1 MSAAPPAARDRERLP
16 ALLSWSTG
24 KDSAHA
30 LHEVRSAGRFEVVG
44 LLTTVSLDTGRVSTH
59 GVREELLERHA
70 KSLDLPL
77 IQIPIPTPCPN
88 DVYDRAMA
96 SALRQPRAEGIR
108 HVVFGDLFLEDI
120 RSYRESRMAAVGM
133 ECVFPLWGRD
143 TRSLAHEMIGAG
155 LEARLSCVD
164 AKRLDRSFAGRPFD
178 EKLLASLPPGVDPC
192 GENGE
197 FHTFVT
203 AGPMFATPIPVRV
216 GDIVERDGFVF
227 ADLLPS

>member
-1 MSAAPPAARDRERLP
+1 MSPDPLAAGDRERLP

-30 LHEVRSAGRFEVVG
+30 LHTVRSAGRFEVVG
-44 LLTTVSLDTGRVSTH
+44 LLTTVSMETGRVSTH

-70 KSLDLPL
+70 RSLNLPL
-77 IQIPIPTPCPN
+77 IQVPLPSPCPN
-88 DVYDRAMA
+88 DAYDRALA
-96 SALRQPRAEGIR
+96 SALQQPRAEGIR

-120 RSYRESRMAAVGM
+120 RRYRESRMEIAGM
-133 ECVFPLWGRD
+133 DCVFPLWGRD
-143 TRSLAHEMIGAG
+143 TRSLAHEMIGDG

-164 AKRLDRSFAGRPFD
+164 ARRLDRSFAGRAFD
-178 EKLLASLPPGVDPC
+178 EQLLASLPAGVDPC

-203 AGPMFATPIPVRV
+203 ASPMFATPVPVRV
-216 GDIVERDGFVF
+216 GEIVERDGFVF

>member
-1 MSAAPPAARDRERLP
+1 MGADPPSAGERERLP

-30 LHEVRSAGRFEVVG
+30 LHAVRSAGRFEVVG
-44 LLTTVSLDTGRVSTH
+44 LLTTVSIETGRVSTH
-59 GVREELLERHA
+59 GVRGELLKRHA

-77 IQIPIPTPCPN
+77 IQIPLPSPCPN

-96 SALRQPRAEGIR
+96 SALQQPRAEGIR

-120 RSYRESRMAAVGM
+120 RSYRESRMAIAGM

-155 LEARLSCVD
+155 LAARLSCVD
-164 AKRLDRSFAGRPFD
+164 VKRLDRSFAGRAFD
-178 EKLLASLPPGVDPC
+178 EQLLASLPARVDPC

-203 AGPMFATPIPVRV
+203 ASPMFTTPIPVRV
-216 GDIVERDGFVF
+216 GEIVERDGFVF